1 MAKVSLVNR
10 NKKRE
15 KLVKKYANKRA
26 SLKAQLKNKELDF
39 EERVALQKKLDELP
53 NNSAPARVRLRC
65 GITGRPRGNYKK
77 FGICRIKLRE
87 LGSSGF
93 VPGLKKASW

>member
-15 KLVKKYANKRA
+15 KLVKQYANKRA
-26 SLKAQLKNKELDF
+26 SLKKQLKNKELDF

-87 LGSSGF
+87 LGSSGL